1 MGNQPLQQNAWRCKG
16 VMDGLEGQPA
26 NGLRII
32 LVSVFVSSLV
42 TANLISSKM
51 IEFGFFGMYA
61 VFPAGT
67 LAYCVTFLCTD
78 IYDEFFGRGEAG
90 RVVLGGFIANVVMVF
105 LVFVDVL
112 MPIASFQKGFQET
125 YSRVLGVVPGVVFA
139 SMVAYLIS
147 QTHDVYAF
155 HFGGE
160 KTGGKH
166 LWLRNNASTII
177 SQGIDTVTFSLI
189 ANILVYHAPLNTL
202 IWMILT
208 LWFIKYI
215 IALLDTPFC
224 YLGVNLVKKRLKLP
238 SVWERKSIS

>member
-1 MGNQPLQQNAWRCKG
+1 M
-16 VMDGLEGQPA
+16 VSLESQSA
-26 NGLRII
+26 NGLRVI
-32 LVSVFVSSLV
+32 LVSIFVSSLV

-51 IEFGFFGMYA
+51 IELGFL

-78 IYDEFFGRGEAG
+78 IYDEFFGRKEASY
-90 RVVLGGFIANVVMVF
+90 VVLGGFISNIVMVL
-105 LVFVDVL
+105 LVSVDVL
-112 MPIASFQKGFQET
+112 MPIASFQESFQET
-125 YSRVLGVVPGVVFA
+125 YSRVLGVVPGIVFA
-139 SMVAYLIS
+139 SMVAYIIA

-155 HFGGE
+155 HFWGM

-166 LWLRNNASTII
+166 LWLRNNASTIV

-189 ANILVYHAPLNTL
+189 ANTLVYHAPLNTL

-208 LWFIKYI
+208 LWFVKYI

-224 YLGVNLVKKRLKLP
+224 YLGVSLVKKRLKLP
-238 SVWERKSIS
+238 SVWERKGIS